1 MAFAAGEIQA
11 RVTGSPGAGWTWRPS
26 LASRFPHELSGGQ
39 RQRVGIARAIV
50 LRPALIVADEPISS
64 LDLSIQA
71 QIINLLRDLQQR
83 FDLALVFISHDL
95 RIVRQLCANIAV
107 MFLGKI
113 VESGPTEEVCARPRH
128 PYTQRAAVVG
138 AGTSPSA
145 PNARRARCSTGD
157 PPSPISP
164 PSGCRFRTRCAYGA
178 RALRRGRTDTWPAE
192 ARRIAGRAISRCLA
206 EDADN
211 REGGRMMQQEVSSIS
226 KPSASANSRS
236 RTGKSISTTPAA
248 VCCRARTSRRPEK
261 SCARCQS
268 EVTLGNSDVLIEAT
282 RARAARLLHCE
293 PEAVALL
300 STTSQGLNLVPGG
313 LDWHAGDEVVLYEAD
328 HPTDIYAW
336 LNLGDRGVVLRFVK
350 RPRRPL
356 RRRGRGAPDRAAHAG
371 GVPEPGQLRHTVSAR
386 RSRRSARFA
395 AAAACGW
402 WSMRSWALGALRVDA
417 PATGADILVAHGYK
431 FLLSGFGIAICYCS
445 PRARTELRV
454 AEVGYKG
461 MRVVKNYVVRSP
473 DFSRMEKP
481 DFAASARRF
490 EAGTQ
495 ALSVMAGMRATL
507 DLMLSTGTDVIDAHI
522 RVLAQQL
529 VEGLLAGG
537 YAVAGSLR
545 PEERSAIVSFARPG
559 TDHTELSRRLTEGK
573 IHHHVIHERIRLS
586 PHLFNN
592 RGDVDAA
599 LAALG
604 RN

>member
-1 MAFAAGEIQA
+1 
-11 RVTGSPGAGWTWRPS
+11 
-26 LASRFPHELSGGQ
+26 
-39 RQRVGIARAIV
+39 
-50 LRPALIVADEPISS
+50 
-64 LDLSIQA
+64 
-71 QIINLLRDLQQR
+71 
-83 FDLALVFISHDL
+83 
-95 RIVRQLCANIAV
+95 
-107 MFLGKI
+107 
-113 VESGPTEEVCARPRH
+113 
-128 PYTQRAAVVG
+128 
-138 AGTSPSA
+138 
-145 PNARRARCSTGD
+145 
-157 PPSPISP
+157 
-164 PSGCRFRTRCAYGA
+164 
-178 RALRRGRTDTWPAE
+178 
-192 ARRIAGRAISRCLA
+192 
-206 EDADN
+206 
-211 REGGRMMQQEVSSIS
+211 MMQQEVSSLEAIR
-226 KPSASANSRS
+226 KREFPLADRQIYLDNAGRGLLPRS
-236 RTGKSISTTPAA
+236 HVEAA
-248 VCCRARTSRRPEK
+248 GEILRAMSE
-261 SCARCQS
+261 

-282 RARAARLLHCE
+282 RERAARLLHCG

-336 LNLGDRGVVLRFVK
+336 LNLGDRGVVPRFIGDRDGRYDAEDVE
-350 RPRRPL
+350 RLIGPRTRAVCLSLVNYGTGFRAPIEAIGEIC
-356 RRRGRGAPDRAAHAG
+356 RRRGLWLVVDAIMG
-371 GVPEPGQLRHTVSAR
+371 
-386 RSRRSARFA
+386 
-395 AAAACGW
+395 
-402 WSMRSWALGALRVDA
+402 LGALRVDA

-545 PEERSAIVSFARPG
+545 PEERSADRLLRPARN
-559 TDHTELSRRLTEGK
+559 R
-573 IHHHVIHERIRLS
+573 
-586 PHLFNN
+586 PH
-592 RGDVDAA
+592 RTQPPVD
-599 LAALG
+599 
-604 RN
+604 